1 MDKTDYI
8 EKSERQLHN
17 KEHYHKLSK
26 HQTTANNETAH
37 NVIEKFRKK
46 NVIT

>member
-1 MDKTDYI
+1 MDKADYI

-17 KEHYHKLSK
+17 KEHQHKLSK
-26 HQTTANNETAH
+26 HQTTANNETVH

-46 NVIT
+46 IFFT